1 MMFFILAVS
10 LLFVGFFAGVEIA
23 FVSANKLS
31 IELKKKQGR
40 PSGIRLSNFLLHPF
54 QFIGNNLVGFVLF
67 FVLYVLAI
75 TTLLTPLYKASGI
88 GSIDQIGL
96 FKMLLEAIVCALL
109 VLVVVY
115 VFKAIFKAKSDGL
128 LAAFSGL
135 LAFFYR
141 LFSPVTTLF
150 AGMAI
155 WMLKYI
161 FNQPIDQ
168 QKKPFSRVDVEHY
181 FQQTLEAEDDKQ
193 ELNQELFENAL
204 SLPGVKVRSC
214 LIPRPEIV
222 AVEAGTPIEVVHQK
236 MVETK
241 LSKIVVYE
249 GNVDNITGYVHQ
261 LDMFKNA
268 PDLRAILL
276 PIPAVPESMGLTDLM
291 GKFSREH
298 KSIAW
303 VVDEFGGTAGIVT
316 MEDLLEEI
324 FGEIRDE
331 YDTEE
336 FVEQQLSETE
346 YMFSG
351 RLKLDVLNEKYNF
364 QLPTDVSDTLSGFV
378 ILQNEAMPKQ
388 GDTIIAGNYQFNI
401 INMSDKRIELL
412 KMKLLGVT

>member
-1 MMFFILAVS
+1 
-10 LLFVGFFAGVEIA
+10 
-23 FVSANKLS
+23 
-31 IELKKKQGR
+31 
-40 PSGIRLSNFLLHPF
+40 
-54 QFIGNNLVGFVLF
+54 
-67 FVLYVLAI
+67 
-75 TTLLTPLYKASGI
+75 
-88 GSIDQIGL
+88 
-96 FKMLLEAIVCALL
+96 
-109 VLVVVY
+109 
-115 VFKAIFKAKSDGL
+115 
-128 LAAFSGL
+128 
-135 LAFFYR
+135 
-141 LFSPVTTLF
+141 
-150 AGMAI
+150 
-155 WMLKYI
+155 MLKYI

>member
-1 MMFFILAVS
+1 M
-10 LLFVGFFAGVEIA
+10 
-23 FVSANKLS
+23 
-31 IELKKKQGR
+31 
-40 PSGIRLSNFLLHPF
+40 
-54 QFIGNNLVGFVLF
+54 GFVLF